1 MTASTQG
8 LTAQGLAGS
17 GIPSQQGSFSP
28 GFPTPIGA
36 EQYFGTPYAY
46 GFQPYGWPQATYG
59 MQPYGPSPVQSPYG
73 NQAPTGFQQPS
84 TGQVAPQQVQQLIQ
98 QLVGQVLPIA
108 QQMILPQVIA
118 QAVQLV
124 QQQAQQLITQ
134 LAAPQLMGQQPFP
147 APPWQ
152 PFWTPQASGL
162 GARPYS
168 LFS

>member
-28 GFPTPIGA
+28 GFPPPIGA
-36 EQYFGTPYAY
+36 EQYFGTPYPY
-46 GFQPYGWPQATYG
+46 GFQPYAWPQATYG
-59 MQPYGPSPVQSPYG
+59 IQPYGPLSPVQSPYG

-147 APPWQ
+147 AQAWQ
-152 PFWTPQASGL
+152 PFWSQ

>member
-17 GIPSQQGSFSP
+17 GIQSQQGSVSP
-28 GFPTPIGA
+28 GFPPSIGA
-36 EQYFGTPYAY
+36 EQYFGTPYPY
-46 GFQPYGWPQATYG
+46 GFQPYGWPQATYPT
-59 MQPYGPSPVQSPYG
+59 QSYGQPSPVQNPYG
-73 NQAPTGFQQPS
+73 NQASSGFQQP
-84 TGQVAPQQVQQLIQ
+84 TAGQVAPQQVQQLVQ
-98 QLVGQVLPIA
+98 QLVGQILPIA

-134 LAAPQLMGQQPFP
+134 AVPQLVGQQPFS
-147 APPWQ
+147 AQPWQ
-152 PFWTPQASGL
+152 AFWTPQAPGQ
-162 GARPYS
+162 GARPNS